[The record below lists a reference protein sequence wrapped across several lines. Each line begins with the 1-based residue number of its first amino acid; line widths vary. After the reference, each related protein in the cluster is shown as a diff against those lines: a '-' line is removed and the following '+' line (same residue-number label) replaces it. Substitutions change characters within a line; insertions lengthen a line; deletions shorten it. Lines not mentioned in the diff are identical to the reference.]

1 MPQDGFDE
9 AMPMSRWMDSQM
21 KSSFRP
27 PKGRI
32 MDALQ
37 EDGVLEA
44 GPDGSSV
51 VVDPASQLLCRE
63 VRFHG
68 ALLLSGINRRRV

>member
-1 MPQDGFDE
+1 
-9 AMPMSRWMDSQM
+9 M
-21 KSSFRP
+21 KDP
-27 PKGRI
+27 EV

-44 GPDGSSV
+44 GADGPGV

-63 VRFHG
+63 VRFHVASPVVWNQRASRIG
-68 ALLLSGINRRRV
+68 DTCCA